1 MMDMNQRNKNVMSY
15 LHDLT
20 ILLAIV
26 LLLFFFVFRIV
37 TVSGPSMLST
47 LHNGDHLIVLTQ
59 PFMGEVKAGDIIIIS
74 KADYDN
80 GTPIVKR
87 VIATEGQTVEIRN
100 TRVYVDGRMLNEA
113 YIDGQPTHAS
123 TGDYYRVTVAEGCVF
138 VLGDNRIVSKDSRSS
153 EIGQIDC
160 RQILGKA
167 LFRIWPGN
175 DGTGK
180 LDFSR
185 IGGIY

>member
-1 MMDMNQRNKNVMSY
+1 MDKNQSKKNVMSY
-15 LHDLT
+15 LHDLAM
-20 ILLAIV
+20 LLAVV

-47 LHNGDHLIVLTQ
+47 LYNGDHLIVLTQ
-59 PFMGEVKAGDIIIIS
+59 PFMGEVEAGDIIIIS

-87 VIATEGQTVEIRN
+87 VIATAGQTVEIKN

-113 YIDGQPTHAS
+113 YIDGQPTHGPS
-123 TGDYYRVTVAEGCVF
+123 GDYYRVTVADGCVF

-153 EIGQIDC
+153 QIGQIDC
-160 RQILGKA
+160 RQIVGKA
-167 LFRIWPGN
+167 LFRIWPGR
-175 DGTGK
+175 DGIGN